1 MSSFVSYCIYFFSED
16 HRFGLRSGPTF
27 VSPLNPG
34 RQTKRGADLYE
45 EEEEEEEAGQA
56 GVNSSSLLSP
66 LDDISI
72 VSASMKLIFLILVSR
87 SGGICTH

>member
-1 MSSFVSYCIYFFSED
+1 MWRSVVSVSFDLAS
-16 HRFGLRSGPTF
+16 
-27 VSPLNPG
+27 
-34 RQTKRGADLYE
+34 KRGNKLILKADVLVE
-45 EEEEEEEAGQA
+45 PGQG
-56 GVNSSSLLSP
+56 GVNGVLLLSSP

>member
-1 MSSFVSYCIYFFSED
+1 MWRFVVSVSFDLAS
-16 HRFGLRSGPTF
+16 
-27 VSPLNPG
+27 
-34 RQTKRGADLYE
+34 KRGDNLILKADVLLVE
-45 EEEEEEEAGQA
+45 PGQG
-56 GVNSSSLLSP
+56 GVNGVLLLSSP